1 MQIAGAPPLAGVKT
15 GRYLLMPE
23 PCKWRRLHPNS
34 VIASPNSLGR
44 GVVLFV
50 DTKSLQTG
58 DFTET
63 ERSNA
68 ALLRA
73 VPCSYDT

>member
-1 MQIAGAPPLAGVKT
+1 
-15 GRYLLMPE
+15 MPE
-23 PCKWRRLHPNS
+23 PCKRRRLPPKLGDS
-34 VIASPNSLGR
+34 LTEQLGR

-50 DTKSLQTG
+50 DAKSLQTG
-58 DFTET
+58 DFTKT

>member
-1 MQIAGAPPLAGVKT
+1 
-15 GRYLLMPE
+15 
-23 PCKWRRLHPNS
+23 
-34 VIASPNSLGR
+34 
-44 GVVLFV
+44 VLFV
-50 DTKSLQTG
+50 DAKSLQTG
-58 DFTET
+58 DFTEA